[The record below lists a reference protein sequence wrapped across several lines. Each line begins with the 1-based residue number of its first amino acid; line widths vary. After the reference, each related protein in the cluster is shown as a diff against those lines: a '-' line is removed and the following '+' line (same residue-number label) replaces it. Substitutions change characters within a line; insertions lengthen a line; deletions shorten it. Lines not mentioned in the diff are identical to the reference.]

1 MNPPMPL
8 DIVFHSEPRL
18 MVYRPRGTLSEY
30 RINSL
35 IEFLEKEEDAAEKPF
50 NRFTDLS
57 QVAAL
62 DLDVN
67 AMIRISLYRRL
78 AYGNYP
84 PVKSAFY
91 VTTKSAA
98 ELVKVHVLLTNH
110 SSIRAR
116 MFDKLDIAA
125 KWLEVSPEILE
136 SVIPQ

>member
-1 MNPPMPL
+1 MPL

-84 PVKSAFY
+84 PIKSAFY
-91 VTTKSAA
+91 VTSDGAA
-98 ELVKVHVLLTNH
+98 DLLKVHVLLTNH
-110 SSIRAR
+110 SPLKVK
-116 MFDKLDIAA
+116 MFDKLEFAA
-125 KWLEVSPEILE
+125 NWLEVSPEILE
-136 SVIPQ
+136 SDSAV